1 MTPVDSRCL
10 YVDEIIETRFLDEE
24 HIVFCSNGESLK
36 LMNIETGQVEIYYGH
51 KDIIVCLDRF
61 KI

>member
-1 MTPVDSRCL
+1 MYVYDIDKNEESKKRKEILKPVDSRCL

-36 LMNIETGQVEIYYGH
+36 LMNIESG
-51 KDIIVCLDRF
+51 
-61 KI
+61 